1 MVGGVRFRSPQ
12 KRRHR
17 LSAGHRHS
25 GGGGAPSG
33 RTRAPRRAPGRGLS
47 AGGQSGER
55 DVWTEVDAQTQTGLT
70 VGRQSGLWGGRVE
83 SAAGPQAVIVRPPHG
98 DRRSDAQ
105 CGDHVVGHINVA
117 LPYRTPEIN
126 LIPYASCK
134 LNVKEKRPPS
144 SKCLVLSKGEMAGHW
159 PRCPS
164 CETRPQREARRTEVT
179 SHSRPLAPG
188 GPQSSQASPLG
199 CSEGSRGHPGAV
211 VPLGSSSPGAALRK
225 DGEPRRGVPGAR
237 KTLRGWPWPSTAS
250 PNE

>member
-1 MVGGVRFRSPQ
+1 MVGGVQFRSPQ

-25 GGGGAPSG
+25 GAGGAPSG

-83 SAAGPQAVIVRPPHG
+83 SAAGPQAVIARPPHG

-117 LPYRTPEIN
+117 SPYRTPEIN

-134 LNVKEKRPPS
+134 LNVKEKGLLQASVSFYQKGKWLVIGLAAQAVKLAPS
-144 SKCLVLSKGEMAGHW
+144 V
-159 PRCPS
+159 
-164 CETRPQREARRTEVT
+164 RRAEEVT

>member
-1 MVGGVRFRSPQ
+1 MPGTGI
-12 KRRHR
+12 
-17 LSAGHRHS
+17 A
-25 GGGGAPSG
+25 GGGRPPSG

-70 VGRQSGLWGGRVE
+70 VSRQTWLWGGRVE
-83 SAAGPQAVIVRPPHG
+83 SAAGPQAVIVRPPHS
-98 DRRSDAQ
+98 DRHSDAQ

-117 LPYRTPEIN
+117 LPYRTPDIN

-164 CETRPQREARRTEVT
+164 CETRPQREARRGGDVT
-179 SHSRPLAPG
+179 QP
-188 GPQSSQASPLG
+188 
-199 CSEGSRGHPGAV
+199 AV
-211 VPLGSSSPGAALRK
+211 G
-225 DGEPRRGVPGAR
+225 PRRSSELAGLTPWL
-237 KTLRGWPWPSTAS
+237 LRGFAGTPWCCRSPRVVFSGGCAS
-250 PNE
+250 

>member
-1 MVGGVRFRSPQ
+1 MGRAGGVGGGTP
-12 KRRHR
+12 
-17 LSAGHRHS
+17 
-25 GGGGAPSG
+25 GG
-33 RTRAPRRAPGRGLS
+33 
-47 AGGQSGER
+47 
-55 DVWTEVDAQTQTGLT
+55 
-70 VGRQSGLWGGRVE
+70 
-83 SAAGPQAVIVRPPHG
+83 VIARPPHG

-117 LPYRTPEIN
+117 SPYRTPEIN

-179 SHSRPLAPG
+179 SHSRLLAPS

>member
-1 MVGGVRFRSPQ
+1 M
-12 KRRHR
+12 
-17 LSAGHRHS
+17 
-25 GGGGAPSG
+25 
-33 RTRAPRRAPGRGLS
+33 S

-70 VGRQSGLWGGRVE
+70 VGRQTWLWGGRVE
-83 SAAGPQAVIVRPPHG
+83 SVAGPQAVIVRPPHS

-117 LPYRTPEIN
+117 SPSRTPDIN

-164 CETRPQREARRTEVT
+164 CETRPQREARRGGDVT
-179 SHSRPLAPG
+179 QP
-188 GPQSSQASPLG
+188 
-199 CSEGSRGHPGAV
+199 AV
-211 VPLGSSSPGAALRK
+211 G
-225 DGEPRRGVPGAR
+225 PRRASELAGLTPWL
-237 KTLRGWPWPSTAS
+237 LRGFAGTPWCCRSPRVVFSGGCAS
-250 PNE
+250 

>member
-25 GGGGAPSG
+25 GGGASFREDTCSPQSSG
-33 RTRAPRRAPGRGLS
+33 TGLVRRRAERRAGCLDGSRRTDTDRTDGRSPERALGRAGGVGGGTPGR
-47 AGGQSGER
+47 
-55 DVWTEVDAQTQTGLT
+55 
-70 VGRQSGLWGGRVE
+70 
-83 SAAGPQAVIVRPPHG
+83 VIARPPHG

-117 LPYRTPEIN
+117 SPYRTPEIN

-144 SKCLVLSKGEMAGHW
+144 SKCLVFSKGEMAGHW

-164 CETRPQREARRTEVT
+164 CETRPQREARRGGDVT
-179 SHSRPLAPG
+179 QPAVGPWRSSELAGLTPW
-188 GPQSSQASPLG
+188 L
-199 CSEGSRGHPGAV
+199 
-211 VPLGSSSPGAALRK
+211 
-225 DGEPRRGVPGAR
+225 
-237 KTLRGWPWPSTAS
+237 LRGFAGTPWCCRSPRVVFSGGCAS
-250 PNE
+250 